1 MLFLN
6 AFVFNRYVSCNPSV
20 KTFGF
25 DSSLCYIRAFWQ
37 HVNDASYPLKSVFNL
52 NCLDLKGLEGE
63 RTVKHSFLFF
73 LQHIAHAHSLDLVPE
88 GERHL

>member
-6 AFVFNRYVSCNPSV
+6 TFGSNQYGGSNPSV

-37 HVNDASYPLKSVFNL
+37 HVNDAGYPLKSIFNL
-52 NCLDLKGLEGE
+52 NRLDLKGLEGE